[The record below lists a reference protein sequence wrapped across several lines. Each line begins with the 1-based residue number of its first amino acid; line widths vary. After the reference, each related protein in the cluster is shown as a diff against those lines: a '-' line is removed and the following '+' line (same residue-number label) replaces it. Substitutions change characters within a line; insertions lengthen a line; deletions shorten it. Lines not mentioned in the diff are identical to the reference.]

1 MSRRSDGVQEG
12 FREEVLNVKLAELLS
27 RSGMLSVPESILAH
41 EKGRRLPDITVGDY
55 WGVRVVLEGRI
66 EERPNVRDTLERDCI
81 KRLEEG
87 IAAIVIGILYPP
99 ELRNADWAALEQK
112 LQSARL
118 RIRVFIEAGSGD
130 WVESNAE
137 GLSAVLRRAY
147 ESLVREDVVNVAVE
161 ELRNGIETASQA
173 LAHFPGVAQR
183 LRGILVLPHDRET
196 DDVKY

>member
-1 MSRRSDGVQEG
+1 MS
-12 FREEVLNVKLAELLS
+12 
-27 RSGMLSVPESILAH
+27 
-41 EKGRRLPDITVGDY
+41 
-55 WGVRVVLEGRI
+55 
-66 EERPNVRDTLERDCI
+66 
-81 KRLEEG
+81 
-87 IAAIVIGILYPP
+87 IGQHWSK
-99 ELRNADWAALEQK
+99 NF
-112 LQSARL
+112 QSARL
-118 RIRVFIEAGSGD
+118 RIRVFVEAGSGD

-173 LAHFPGVAQR
+173 LAHFLGVAQR